1 VDAGQGGTALLAQ
14 IRKVIAD
21 HFEVDES
28 QVALGTSF
36 VGDLKADSLDMAQ
49 LFMDIEE
56 EFGIEISDEDSV
68 RLKTVQ
74 DVVNYL
80 SPSI

>member
-1 VDAGQGGTALLAQ
+1 VLLGQV
-14 IRKVIAD
+14 RKVIAE

-28 QVALGTSF
+28 QIKLSTSF

-74 DVVNYL
+74 DVVNYI
-80 SPSI
+80 SPSV

>member
-1 VDAGQGGTALLAQ
+1 MLEQ
-14 IRKVIAD
+14 IRRVVAN
-21 HFEVDES
+21 HFDVDES

-49 LFMDIEE
+49 LFMDLEE
-56 EFGIEISDEDSV
+56 EFDIEISDEDSV
-68 RLKTVQ
+68 RLKTVR

-80 SPSI
+80 SPSV